1 MKQNHTSM
9 TALRPLVRALR
20 TLAFAAFAAM
30 PVHAAF
36 AQDDTTDAPPAGDDD
51 DLGSII
57 GTDPTT
63 SGSGSTV
70 ADERAGLQSETEAVA
85 LPPAKRK
92 VIKTLQPKFFLKLHR
107 FEFTPFVGMVTNDPF
122 IRRIMFGGDVAYH
135 FTELFAFELQG
146 SFDPNFGQGDWK
158 PITHQITG
166 ANQVSPEI
174 SRMMWHLTGNFNFSP
189 FYGKLATVGRNTIM
203 FDIYGTFGAGVVGT
217 ADDLELIGNAGD
229 PRAEATRTQV
239 HPTLTF
245 GGGLRVAFNKTFA
258 LRFEARSL
266 SYIGVLESTKLEL
279 KNNLALMLGGSV
291 FFGRRVE

>member
-1 MKQNHTSM
+1 MPTQVI
-9 TALRPLVRALR
+9 AELEAVFGAPLIESYG
-20 TLAFAAFAAM
+20 M
-30 PVHAAF
+30 
-36 AQDDTTDAPPAGDDD
+36 
-51 DLGSII
+51 
-57 GTDPTT
+57 
-63 SGSGSTV
+63 
-70 ADERAGLQSETEAVA
+70 TEAA
-85 LPPAKRK
+85 HQMASNPLPPAKRK

-174 SRMMWHLTGNFNFSP
+174 SRMMWHMTGNFNFSP

-245 GGGLRVAFNKTFA
+245 ASSLLGLGR
-258 LRFEARSL
+258 LP
-266 SYIGVLESTKLEL
+266 
-279 KNNLALMLGGSV
+279 LGDWPHNSRLDHHGDRKSV
-291 FFGRRVE
+291 V

>member
-1 MKQNHTSM
+1 MKHIHTPMNALSAFAS
-9 TALRPLVRALR
+9 ALRAVTLLTLVAV
-20 TLAFAAFAAM
+20 
-30 PVHAAF
+30 PVQVSF
-36 AQDDTTDAPPAGDDD
+36 AQDDTTTDEDA
-51 DLGSII
+51 DLDAII
-57 GTDPTT
+57 GDDPTT
-63 SGSGSTV
+63 STTESTV
-70 ADERAGLQSETEAVA
+70 ASEREGMTRDETTESVA

-92 VIKTLQPKFFLKLHR
+92 IIKTLQPKFFLKIGR
-107 FEFTPFVGMVTNDPF
+107 FEVTPFVGMVTNDPF

-146 SFDPNFGQGDWK
+146 SFDPNFGEGDWK

-174 SRMMWHLTGNFNFSP
+174 SRMMWHLTGNFNYSP
-189 FYGKLATVGRNTIM
+189 FYGKLATVGRTTVM

-217 ADDLELIGNAGD
+217 ADDLELIGNVGD
-229 PRAEATRTQV
+229 PRAEASRTQV
-239 HPTLTF
+239 HPTLSF